1 MPWKRKAA
9 SRGRAGVMTRAR
21 EEGIVRLHSMDVAF
35 AELGDEG
42 IGGGVMSVRMRWF
55 CGSWRR
61 RAARSWPMNPAAPVM
76 RILGIV
82 TVSEEAVGCWNEGLR
97 SIGV

>member
-1 MPWKRKAA
+1 
-9 SRGRAGVMTRAR
+9 
-21 EEGIVRLHSMDVAF
+21 
-35 AELGDEG
+35 
-42 IGGGVMSVRMRWF
+42 MRWF